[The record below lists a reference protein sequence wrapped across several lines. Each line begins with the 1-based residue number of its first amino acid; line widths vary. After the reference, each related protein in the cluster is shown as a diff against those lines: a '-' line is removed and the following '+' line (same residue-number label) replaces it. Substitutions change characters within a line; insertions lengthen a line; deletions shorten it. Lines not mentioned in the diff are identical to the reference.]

1 MIKFINNFYFKAL
14 LFILAGVLAFIS
26 SLNIYISE
34 KLPEAQEIREIELQV
49 PLKVFT
55 SDGKLIGEFGEKR
68 RSALK
73 FEDINKGFDL
83 LHKGQ
88 SIRSVVIF

>member
-1 MIKFINNFYFKAL
+1 MIKFINKFYFKAL
-14 LFILAGVLAFIS
+14 LFIFAGVLAFIT

-55 SDGKLIGEFGEKR
+55 SDFKFICEFGDKR
-68 RSALK
+68 RSA
-73 FEDINKGFDL
+73 
-83 LHKGQ
+83 
-88 SIRSVVIF
+88 

>member
-1 MIKFINNFYFKAL
+1 MITFINNVYFKAFLFL
-14 LFILAGVLAFIS
+14 LACLLAGIS

-49 PLKVFT
+49 PLKIFT
-55 SDGKLIGEFGEKR
+55 ADTKLIGEFGEKR

-73 FEDINKGFDL
+73 FDDIPTYF
-83 LHKGQ
+83 
-88 SIRSVVIF
+88 V

>member
-1 MIKFINNFYFKAL
+1 MFRFINNFYFKAL

-34 KLPEAQEIREIELQV
+34 KLPQAQEIREIELQV
-49 PLKVFT
+49 PLKIFT

-68 RSALK
+68 RSASVSYTHLTLPT
-73 FEDINKGFDL
+73 IL
-83 LHKGQ
+83 L
-88 SIRSVVIF
+88 V